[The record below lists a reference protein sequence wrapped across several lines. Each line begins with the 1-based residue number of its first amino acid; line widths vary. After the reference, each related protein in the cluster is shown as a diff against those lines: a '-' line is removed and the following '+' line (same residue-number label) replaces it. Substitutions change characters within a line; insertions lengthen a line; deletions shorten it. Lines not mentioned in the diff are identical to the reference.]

1 MNKYE
6 KYKDTGIE
14 WIGKIPLD
22 WKTPKLK
29 HLITK
34 SFGGDV
40 IDKSYWGEGN
50 ETLYTTSKKIH
61 KSNYPDFNDDRKT
74 TENDLLLSRNG
85 DGVVHIPPDGCIYT
99 NVVQLVRIKDGINR
113 RFLWYSLTSQI
124 KPLNSSS
131 DGDFIVSLNKEQW
144 FNLLTPLPTTSE
156 QKEIVSYLDTNI
168 LPIDSLIKKIQQ
180 KIELLKEQKIS
191 LISEIVTKGLNSDIE
206 MKDCGVEWIG
216 EIPKDWGFIKLKR
229 LFFINKRISGELGF
243 DVLSVTQ
250 NGLKV
255 KDLENSMGQHSMDY
269 TKYQLVYENDFVMN
283 HMDLLTGYVDIS
295 KQTGVTSPDYR
306 VFTRYNDTVFN
317 NYYLYIFQLLYK
329 QKVFYGLGRGVSNMG
344 RWRLPSVEFLNMYLP
359 LPPYSEQKQIVEYLN
374 KQTQKIDTI
383 ICTEEKRIDLLKEYK
398 QSLISEVV
406 TGKKRV
412 V

>member
-34 SFGGDV
+34 SFGGEV